1 MSNNQQQPNRQL
13 PPTQRQSISEATR
26 EAESRALDFDP
37 NERAS
42 YVRRMLRDIA
52 TWMAQGDSEQ
62 VIMERVPDFAEQYP
76 RLFKALINREDLSPI
91 QSMLAMLDKMG
102 EGSLSQHQASMIVG
116 KRLVDRYIT
125 PQLRGNGS
133 NR

>member
-26 EAESRALDFDP
+26 EAESRSLDFDP

-52 TWMAQGDSEQ
+52 LWMSQGDSEQ

-76 RLFKALINREDLSPI
+76 RLFKALINHEDLSPI

-102 EGSLSQHQASMIVG
+102 EGSLSQHQASVIVG

-125 PQLRGNGS
+125 PQLKGNGS
-133 NR
+133 NK

>member
-1 MSNNQQQPNRQL
+1 MSNNQQPNRQL

-52 TWMAQGDSEQ
+52 MWMSQGDSEQ
-62 VIMERVPDFAEQYP
+62 VIMERIPEFAEQYP

-125 PQLRGNGS
+125 PQLKGNGS
-133 NR
+133 NK

>member
-1 MSNNQQQPNRQL
+1 MSNNTPTP
-13 PPTQRQSISEATR
+13 PPTERQSISEATA
-26 EAESRALDFDP
+26 EAENRPLDFDP

-52 TWMAQGDSEQ
+52 TWMSHGDTEQ

-91 QSMLAMLDKMG
+91 QSMLAMLDRMS
-102 EGSLSQHQASMIVG
+102 EGTMSQHQASMIVG

>member
-1 MSNNQQQPNRQL
+1 MSNNQQPNRQL
-13 PPTQRQSISEATR
+13 PPEQRKSISEATR

-52 TWMAQGDSEQ
+52 LWMSQGDSEQ

-102 EGSLSQHQASMIVG
+102 EGSLSQHQASVIVG

-125 PQLRGNGS
+125 PQLKGNGS
-133 NR
+133 NK

>member
-13 PPTQRQSISEATR
+13 PSTQRQSISEATR
-26 EAESRALDFDP
+26 EAESRSLDFDP

-52 TWMAQGDSEQ
+52 LWMSQGDSEQ

-91 QSMLAMLDKMG
+91 QNMLAMLDKMG

-125 PQLRGNGS
+125 PQLKGNGS
-133 NR
+133 NK

>member
-1 MSNNQQQPNRQL
+1 MSNNTPNTNRQL
-13 PPTQRQSISEATR
+13 PQTQRQTISEATR

-42 YVRRMLRDIA
+42 YVRRMLQDIA

-62 VIMERVPDFAEQYP
+62 VIRERVPDFIEKYP
-76 RLFKALINREDLSPI
+76 RLFSTLINREDLSPI

-102 EGSLSQHQASMIVG
+102 EGSISQHQASMIVG
-116 KRLVDRYIT
+116 KRLVDRYVT